1 MRRNVRGSTLL
12 ETMIAGAV
20 LLLGMVGVVQLL
32 ISGMSQFSRSNSRA
46 TGQDV
51 AYAAVAQVMAMPFD
65 AIAIGVS
72 DAGII
77 YDKDQLR
84 FGLTRTVT
92 DVGDGGTRA
101 RQVLVEA
108 TWTERVGPSL
118 VPRRATSTVII
129 SEVPDAGP

>member
-46 TGQDV
+46 TGQDM
-51 AYAAVAQVMAMPFD
+51 AYAAVAEVLAMPFD
-65 AIAIGVS
+65 AVPVGVA

-92 DVGDGGTRA
+92 DVGDGGARA
-101 RQVLVEA
+101 RQVLIEA
-108 TWTERVGPSL
+108 TWNERVGPAVVL
-118 VPRRATSTVII
+118 RRATSTVII